1 MTKEEFLSEF
11 TGEPREITARIS
23 YCHGKG
29 DPAFPVLDG
38 MYKCEARF
46 DAAIDSAT
54 GEPIETR
61 GFNWLRWLAPKKLFG
76 FSYLYN
82 FKKGKAYRLLVRQA
96 EPKKDAGFYS
106 YLVERLI
113 DAEVDEPRLY
123 KTENKPRKPVL
134 PDSDVLRS
142 ELGEFKLNREFGLYE
157 GTIDY
162 LGEEASVDLG
172 ISEDGKADAAL
183 ERLGEICAD
192 LEGFDAKIREIAA
205 EELYE
210 LVPDWYDEEMSR
222 EKFKAVLSGPCFSVN
237 SDGSAEIMLGCGEV
251 FADQGIIIW
260 LDPEGNSL
268 GADLAG

>member
-82 FKKGKAYRLLVRQA
+82 FK
-96 EPKKDAGFYS
+96 
-106 YLVERLI
+106 
-113 DAEVDEPRLY
+113 
-123 KTENKPRKPVL
+123 
-134 PDSDVLRS
+134 
-142 ELGEFKLNREFGLYE
+142 
-157 GTIDY
+157 
-162 LGEEASVDLG
+162 
-172 ISEDGKADAAL
+172 
-183 ERLGEICAD
+183 
-192 LEGFDAKIREIAA
+192 
-205 EELYE
+205 
-210 LVPDWYDEEMSR
+210 
-222 EKFKAVLSGPCFSVN
+222 
-237 SDGSAEIMLGCGEV
+237 
-251 FADQGIIIW
+251 
-260 LDPEGNSL
+260 
-268 GADLAG
+268 